1 MQIPSEPHPQTH
13 PLDDEYSVLAV
24 RRRVREVAREL
35 GLGTTQQA
43 KITTATSM
51 VARGMLLNNWSG
63 VVTIQQAQQGAR
75 SVLEISCSGSES
87 QAGEPPDSAD
97 VMGYGEARRFVDEA
111 RLSWSAGKPTLTLR
125 MWIT

>member
-1 MQIPSEPHPQTH
+1 MQTPSAPHPQS
-13 PLDDEYSVLAV
+13 LLVDDEYSVITV

-51 VARGMLLNNWSG
+51 VARGMLLSNWSG

-87 QAGEPPDSAD
+87 QIGAQPESSD

-111 RLSWSAGKPTLTLR
+111 RLSWAAGKPTLTLR
-125 MWIT
+125 MWLT